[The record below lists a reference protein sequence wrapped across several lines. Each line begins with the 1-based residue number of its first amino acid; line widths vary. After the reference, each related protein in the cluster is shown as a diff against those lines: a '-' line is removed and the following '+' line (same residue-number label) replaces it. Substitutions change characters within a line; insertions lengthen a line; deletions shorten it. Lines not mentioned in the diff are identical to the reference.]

1 MNHSL
6 SINNYQ
12 KDDINNKLN
21 NENPH
26 TIIEEVLVELK
37 KNLNILISCFQNKDS
52 ISEAKSKSYSKSL
65 TAIYILQ
72 SSLDFDK
79 GGEIARNLNE
89 LYDYCR
95 TNIIKSFTNKNIDLL
110 NKVLDIVQEILEGWS
125 SIKNK

>member
-1 MNHSL
+1 MNYSL

-12 KDDINNKLN
+12 KDDISNKLN

-26 TIIEEVLVELK
+26 TIIEEVLLELK

-79 GGEIARNLNE
+79 GGEIARSLND
-89 LYDYCR
+89 LYDFCR

-110 NKVLDIVQEILEGWS
+110 NKVLDIVQEILDGWS

>member
-1 MNHSL
+1 MNYSL

-12 KDDINNKLN
+12 KDYINNKLN

>member
-1 MNHSL
+1 MNYSL

-12 KDDINNKLN
+12 KDDISNKLN
-21 NENPH
+21 DENPH
-26 TIIEEVLVELK
+26 TIIEEVLLELK

-79 GGEIARNLNE
+79 GGEIARSLND
-89 LYDYCR
+89 LYDFCR

-110 NKVLDIVQEILEGWS
+110 NKVLEIVQEILDGWS